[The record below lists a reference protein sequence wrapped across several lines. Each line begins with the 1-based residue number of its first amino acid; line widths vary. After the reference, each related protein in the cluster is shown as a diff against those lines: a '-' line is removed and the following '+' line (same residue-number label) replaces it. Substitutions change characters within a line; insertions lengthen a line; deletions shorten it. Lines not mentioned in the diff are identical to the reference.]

1 LEVQLK
7 LLEKRISELEEKIP
21 NTFDIFYRPP
31 GWIGHVKLNLA
42 LDDLYA
48 KINRLEDHFNENGTP
63 GEHR

>member
-1 LEVQLK
+1 
-7 LLEKRISELEEKIP
+7 LEEKIP